1 MTLQENLN
9 QEVRILILRL
19 INKKNMYDDTAD
31 VSTNKIVTI
40 MYDKREK
47 CMEIRTL
54 SSENPLSFE
63 CSKDSYNSF
72 LTEFFKAVKKG
83 NGLFTHTLQ

>member
-1 MTLQENLN
+1 
-9 QEVRILILRL
+9 
-19 INKKNMYDDTAD
+19 MYDDTAD
-31 VSTNKIVTI
+31 VNTNKIVTI

-54 SSENPLSFE
+54 SSKNPLSFE

-72 LTEFFKAVKKG
+72 LTEFLKAVKKG
-83 NGLFTHTLQ
+83 NGLFTYTLQ